1 MKHLK
6 TFLGLTLTICISA
19 CNKEEISVDDNFDP
33 GTNEY
38 VNDWIYTN
46 LSNYYYWEEDL
57 PARSITD
64 ANPEDFFY
72 SQLSTQDRFSWIQP
86 NFIELLN
93 SLQGVNTEAGYEFI
107 LFNDPQIENGVIGQ
121 ITYIKE
127 GSPAATVEGILRGDL
142 FYQINGSSLNINNY
156 RSLLGEIS
164 EPHSLTFKRYSSE
177 TETFTEIGQKSFT
190 TAEVAEK
197 PIYLDTVYEINNKR
211 IGYLVYNLFSTG
223 EKADDDS
230 YPYLQNM
237 DAVFSTFKG
246 KGIQHL
252 ILDLRYNS
260 GGAETA
266 TINLASLIGAG
277 ITQNDVF
284 IKRDYN
290 DLYESFLIEN
300 YGEESLLRYFTN
312 KAENIG
318 SSLVDPELIVLTSGG
333 TASASELLVN
343 GLLPYMNVFMIGDT
357 TVGKNVGS
365 ASIYE
370 DDDPDNTYG
379 MQPIITKSFN
389 SKNQSDYSQGFYPD
403 IAIRDFGLDKKE
415 LGDKNELLLNLAI
428 SYITGDGI
436 NTRTLLNQHNYAN
449 RRKLSSSQELKR
461 SYGIYN
467 IELEELLKDD

>member
-1 MKHLK
+1 
-6 TFLGLTLTICISA
+6 
-19 CNKEEISVDDNFDP
+19 
-33 GTNEY
+33 
-38 VNDWIYTN
+38 
-46 LSNYYYWEEDL
+46 
-57 PARSITD
+57 
-64 ANPEDFFY
+64 
-72 SQLSTQDRFSWIQP
+72 
-86 NFIELLN
+86 
-93 SLQGVNTEAGYEFI
+93 